1 MIGPRSIELPNAQRR
16 GSIFTFALLGALAGL
31 AACGSSKTTSP
42 PPGGSGGSGA
52 GGGSAQGM
60 GGSQGPSLDGSAQPD
75 VAPPVD
81 ARGVVDAPP
90 PPADLAPPRDAV
102 SPTDAVI
109 VTDAS
114 TTATRSD
121 LNFDTDWRF
130 NLGDVTGADTKAFV
144 DTAWGY
150 VDLPH
155 TPKFNTPDAPAAYA
169 GIMWYRKHF
178 TVPAS
183 SQGAKVFIEFG
194 AAMQLAD
201 VWVNGTHKVQH
212 QGGYAPFTV
221 DVTAD
226 VAYGGADN
234 VISVKLDTRVN
245 PNWPPGKNDA
255 PIDFQFHGGLYRHVV
270 MHVTNAL
277 HVTDAVYANKTAS
290 GGVFVTYAAGATTA
304 SATVNIRT
312 NVINESTS
320 SKSATVVSRLVDSGG
335 TQVGM
340 AMASSTIA
348 AGADFDFVQSIVVA
362 NPKLWSP
369 NSPSLYTLQT
379 SVQDGASTIDSVST
393 RVGIR
398 NIGFSHAGGMTIN
411 GTRYK
416 ALGVNLLEETY
427 GLGNAISDQSY
438 YYDVKRI
445 RDAGLTFIRTSHYP
459 HAPAFYDA
467 CDALGVVVMD
477 AQSGW
482 QFFNA
487 AAAFVNNSYQ
497 ELRDLIRRDRN
508 HPSVVV
514 WEANLNESGFTDAWA
529 QMANSIVHAEYPGTQ
544 AFSAQW
550 AFTRADIF
558 IDATQHNVRTSNDT
572 RPILINEYGD
582 WDYGAGMT
590 GGTTSRQA
598 REAGDAAMLQQ
609 AANIQNGQG
618 LSLPL
623 PWFTAD
629 AYWEYADYGGYG
641 TTATLSGLLDMYRLP
656 KHAYYFLQSQRDPTL
671 TSTIV
676 DAGPMVY
683 IANQWTSTS
692 PTNVKVFSNCDQVRL
707 SLNGTVV
714 ATRSPDTTPAPLPL
728 HPPFTF
734 NMTSFT
740 AGTLTAD
747 CLMNATG
754 TTVRATTTRQ
764 TPGTATALRLRPE
777 GTTMRADLSDAR
789 LVFVDVIDAN
799 GTVVPTDS
807 RQVTLTLTGPGSIVG
822 PTPITMK
829 GGQLAT
835 WVRPSRTAGTITLTA
850 AATGLTAGTTA
861 LTSEAVVG
869 LPPAPA
875 GR

>member
-1 MIGPRSIELPNAQRR
+1 MIGANTIELENAQRR
-16 GSIFTFALLGALAGL
+16 GSIFVVALLGALAGL
-31 AACGSSKTTSP
+31 ASCTSSGTKP
-42 PPGGSGGSGA
+42 PPAGSGGNGGVAAGTGGSTGSSTGGSTGSSTGGSTGSSA
-52 GGGSAQGM
+52 GGSN
-60 GGSQGPSLDGSAQPD
+60 QPD
-75 VAPPVD
+75 AAPP
-81 ARGVVDAPP
+81 
-90 PPADLAPPRDAV
+90 DLAPPRDADV
-102 SPTDAVI
+102 PTDAVI

-130 NLGDVTGADTKAFV
+130 NLGDVAGADAKAFV

-155 TPKFNTPDAPAAYA
+155 SPRFNTPESPAAYG

-178 TVPAS
+178 TVPS
-183 SQGAKVFIEFG
+183 SAQGAKVFIEFG

-201 VWVNGTHKVQH
+201 VYVNGTHKPQH
-212 QGGYAPFTV
+212 QGGYAPFTF
-221 DVTAD
+221 DITGD

-234 VISVKLDTRVN
+234 VIAVKLDTRVN
-245 PNWPPGKNDA
+245 ASWPPGKTDA
-255 PIDFQFHGGLYRHVV
+255 PIDFQFHGGLYRHVI

-290 GGVFVTYAAGATTA
+290 GGVFVTYPAVSTT
-304 SATVNIRT
+304 SATVSVRT

-320 SKSATVVSRLVDSGG
+320 SKSAMVISRLLDSGG
-335 TQVGM
+335 TQVGT
-340 AMASSTIA
+340 ATASSSIA
-348 AGADFDFVQSIVVA
+348 AGADFDFVQTIPVT
-362 NPKLWSP
+362 NPKLWNP

-379 SVQDGASTIDSVST
+379 TVQDGATAVDSVST
-393 RVGIR
+393 HVGIR
-398 NIGFSHAGGMTIN
+398 SIGFTHAGGMTIN
-411 GTRYK
+411 GTRVK

-438 YYDVKRI
+438 YYDVKRV

-477 AQSGW
+477 SQTGW
-482 QFFNA
+482 QAFQTNA
-487 AAAFVNNSYQ
+487 AFSTNSYQ

-508 HPSVVV
+508 HPSVVI

-529 QMANSIVHAEYPGTQ
+529 QMANSIVHAEYPGNQ

-550 AFTRADIF
+550 LFTRADIL
-558 IDATQHNVRTSNDT
+558 IDATQHNIRSSNDA

-582 WDYGAGMT
+582 WDYGAGAT
-590 GGTTSRQA
+590 GGVTSRQA

-609 AANIQNGQG
+609 AANVQNGQG

-629 AYWEYADYGGYG
+629 AYWEWADYGGYG
-641 TTATLSGLLDMYRLP
+641 ATATLSGLTDMYRLP

-671 TSTIV
+671 TSTLV
-676 DAGPMVY
+676 DAGPVVY

-692 PTNVKVFSNCDQVRL
+692 PTSVKVFSNCDQVRL

-728 HPPFTF
+728 RPPFTF
-734 NMTSFT
+734 PAMTFA
-740 AGTLTAD
+740 AGTLSAD
-747 CLMNATG
+747 CLIAG
-754 TTVRATTTRQ
+754 TVRATTTRR
-764 TPGTATALRLRPE
+764 TPGAATALRLRPE
-777 GTTMRADLSDAR
+777 GTTMRADLGDAR

-799 GTVVPTDS
+799 GTVVPTDN
-807 RQVTLTLTGPGSIVG
+807 RQVTLSLTGPGTIVG
-822 PTPITMK
+822 PATITMK

-835 WVRPSRTAGTITLTA
+835 WVRPGRTAGTITLTA
-850 AATGLTAGTTA
+850 AATGLTSGTAT
-861 LTSEAVVG
+861 LTSQAVAG

>member
-1 MIGPRSIELPNAQRR
+1 
-16 GSIFTFALLGALAGL
+16 
-31 AACGSSKTTSP
+31 
-42 PPGGSGGSGA
+42 
-52 GGGSAQGM
+52 
-60 GGSQGPSLDGSAQPD
+60 
-75 VAPPVD
+75 
-81 ARGVVDAPP
+81 
-90 PPADLAPPRDAV
+90 
-102 SPTDAVI
+102 VI

-130 NLGDVTGADTKAFV
+130 NQGDVTGADTKAFV
-144 DTAWGY
+144 DTAWAY

-155 TPKFNTPDAPAAYA
+155 TPKFNTPESPAAYA

-183 SQGAKVFIEFG
+183 AQGAKIFIEFG
-194 AAMQLAD
+194 AAMQVAD
-201 VWVNGTHKVQH
+201 VYVNGTHKPQH
-212 QGGYAPFTV
+212 QGGYAPFTF
-221 DVTAD
+221 DITND

-234 VISVKLDTRVN
+234 VIAVKLDTRVN
-245 PNWPPGKNDA
+245 ASWPPGKTDA
-255 PIDFQFHGGLYRHVV
+255 PIDFQFHGGLYRHVI
-270 MHVTNAL
+270 MHVTNVL

-290 GGVFVTYAAGATTA
+290 GGVFVTYTAATTT
-304 SATVNIRT
+304 SATVSIRT

-320 SKSATVVSRLVDSGG
+320 SKSTMVISRLLDAGG

-340 AMASSTIA
+340 ATATSMIA

-379 SVQDGASTIDSVST
+379 TVQDGATAVDTLST
-393 RVGIR
+393 RIGIR
-398 NIGFSHAGGMTIN
+398 TIGFSHNGGMTIN

-467 CDALGVVVMD
+467 CDALGVLVMD
-477 AQSGW
+477 SQTGW
-482 QFFNA
+482 QAFQTNA
-487 AAAFVNNSYQ
+487 AFSTNSFQ

-508 HPSVVV
+508 HPSVVI

-529 QMANSIVHAEYPGTQ
+529 QMANSIVHAEYPGNQ

-550 AFTRADIF
+550 LFTRADIL
-558 IDATQHNVRTSNDT
+558 IDATQHNIRGSNDT

-582 WDYGAGMT
+582 WDYGMGAT
-590 GGTTSRQA
+590 GGVTSRQA

-609 AANIQNGQG
+609 AANVQNAQG

-629 AYWEYADYGGYG
+629 AYWEWADYGGYG
-641 TTATLSGLLDMYRLP
+641 TTATLSGLTDMYRLP

-671 TSTIV
+671 TSTLV

-747 CLMNATG
+747 CLIGG
-754 TTVRATTTRQ
+754 TMRATTTRQ
-764 TPGTATALRLRPE
+764 TPGAATALRLRPE

-789 LVFVDVIDAN
+789 LVFVEVIDAN
-799 GTVVPTDS
+799 GTVVPNDS
-807 RQVTLTLTGPGSIVG
+807 RQVTLSLTGPGTIVG
-822 PTPITMK
+822 PATITMK

-835 WVRPSRTAGTITLTA
+835 WVRPGRTAGTITLTA
-850 AATGLTAGTTA
+850 AATGLTSGTA
-861 LTSEAVVG
+861 MLTSQTVAG

>member
-1 MIGPRSIELPNAQRR
+1 MIGAEAIQPQNSQRR
-16 GSIFTFALLGALAGL
+16 GSIFVVALLGALTGL
-31 AACGSSKTTSP
+31 ASCTSSGTKSP
-42 PPGGSGGSGA
+42 PPGGTGGNAAGTGGSTGSSA
-52 GGGSAQGM
+52 GGSTGSST
-60 GGSQGPSLDGSAQPD
+60 GGSTGSSAGGSNQPD
-75 VAPPVD
+75 AGPP
-81 ARGVVDAPP
+81 
-90 PPADLAPPRDAV
+90 DLAPPRDANM
-102 SPTDAVI
+102 PTDAVI

-130 NLGDVTGADTKAFV
+130 NLGDVTGADAKAFV
-144 DTAWGY
+144 DTACGY

-155 TPKFNTPDAPAAYA
+155 TPRFNTPDSPAAYG

-178 TVPAS
+178 TVPS
-183 SQGAKVFIEFG
+183 SAQGAKVFIEFG

-201 VWVNGTHKVQH
+201 VYVNSAHKTQH
-212 QGGYAPFTV
+212 QGGYAPFTY
-221 DVTAD
+221 DITND

-234 VISVKLDTRVN
+234 VIAVKLDTRVN
-245 PNWPPGKNDA
+245 ASWPPGKTDA
-255 PIDFQFHGGLYRHVV
+255 AIDFQFHGGLYRHVV
-270 MHVTNAL
+270 MHVTNVL
-277 HVTDAVYANKTAS
+277 HVTDAVYANKTSS
-290 GGVFVTYAAGATTA
+290 GGVFVTYPAATTA
-304 SATVNIRT
+304 SATVSIRT

-320 SKSATVVSRLVDSGG
+320 SKSAMVISRLLDSGG

-340 AMASSTIA
+340 ATATSSIA
-348 AGADFDFVQSIVVA
+348 GGADFDFVQSIVVA
-362 NPKLWSP
+362 NPKLWHP

-379 SVQDGASTIDSVST
+379 TVQDGATAVDSVST
-393 RVGIR
+393 RIGIR
-398 NIGFSHAGGMTIN
+398 TIGFTHNGGMTIN
-411 GTRYK
+411 GARYK
-416 ALGVNLLEETY
+416 ALGVNLLEETF

-467 CDALGVVVMD
+467 CDALGVLVMD
-477 AQSGW
+477 SQTGW
-482 QFFNA
+482 QAFQTNA
-487 AAAFVNNSYQ
+487 AFSTNSFQ
-497 ELRDLIRRDRN
+497 ELRDLMRRDRN
-508 HPSVVV
+508 HPSIVI
-514 WEANLNESGFTDAWA
+514 WEANLNESNFDDTWA
-529 QMANSIVHAEYPGTQ
+529 QMANSIVHAEYPGNQ

-550 AFTRADIF
+550 KLTRADIF
-558 IDATQHNVRTSNDT
+558 IDATQHNIRGSNDT

-582 WDYGAGMT
+582 WDYGAGAS

-629 AYWEYADYGGYG
+629 AYWEWADYGGYG
-641 TTATLSGLLDMYRLP
+641 TTATLSGLTDMYRLP

-671 TSTIV
+671 TSTLV

-734 NMTSFT
+734 PAMTFA

-747 CLMNATG
+747 CLIG
-754 TTVRATTTRQ
+754 GTVRATTTRQ
-764 TPGTATALRLRPE
+764 TPGAATALRLRPE
-777 GTTMRADLSDAR
+777 GTTLRADLSDAR

-807 RQVTLTLTGPGSIVG
+807 RQVTLSLTGPGSIVG
-822 PTPITMK
+822 PTTITMK

-835 WVRPSRTAGTITLTA
+835 WVRPGRTAGTITLTA
-850 AATGLTAGTTA
+850 AATGLTSATA
-861 LTSEAVVG
+861 MLTSQAVAG

>member
-1 MIGPRSIELPNAQRR
+1 MIGANAIKVCNGQRR
-16 GSIFTFALLGALAGL
+16 CSIFAVALLGALA
-31 AACGSSKTTSP
+31 ATASCKSSGTTSP
-42 PPGGSGGSGA
+42 PAGGTGGSANGA
-52 GGGSAQGM
+52 GGGPSTGAGGG
-60 GGSQGPSLDGSAQPD
+60 GGSQGPQPDASAQPD
-75 VAPPVD
+75 VAPPMDATGAVD
-81 ARGVVDAPP
+81 I
-90 PPADLAPPRDAV
+90 APPRDTSA
-102 SPTDAVI
+102 PTDAVI

-114 TTATRSD
+114 TTATRAD

-130 NLGDVTGADTKAFV
+130 NQGDVTGADAKAFV

-155 TPKFNTPDAPAAYA
+155 SPKFNTPDDPMAYA

-178 TVPAS
+178 TVPSS
-183 SQGAKVFIEFG
+183 SQGSKIFIEFG
-194 AAMQLAD
+194 AAMQLSD
-201 VWVNGTHKVQH
+201 VWVNGTHKIQH
-212 QGGYAPFTV
+212 QGGYAPFTI
-221 DVTAD
+221 DVTGD
-226 VAYGGADN
+226 VTYGGADN
-234 VISVKLDTRVN
+234 VISVKLDSRVN
-245 PNWPPGKNDA
+245 PLWPPGKNDA
-255 PIDFQFHGGLYRHVV
+255 PIDFQFHGGLYRHVT

-290 GGVFVTYAAGATTA
+290 GGVFVTYPAATAT
-304 SATVNIRT
+304 SATVSIRT
-312 NVINESTS
+312 NVINESPS
-320 SKSATVVSRLVDSGG
+320 SKSATVLSRLLDSGG
-335 TQVGM
+335 TMVGM
-340 AMASSTIA
+340 ATGSSTIA

-362 NPKLWSP
+362 NPKLWHP

-379 SVQDGASTIDSVST
+379 TVQDAATAVDTVST

-398 NIGFSHAGGMTIN
+398 TIGFSHGGGMTIN

-416 ALGVNLLEETY
+416 ALGVNLLEETF

-467 CDALGVVVMD
+467 CDALGVLVMD

-482 QFFNA
+482 QFFNS

-514 WEANLNESGFTDAWA
+514 WEANLNESSFTDAWA

-550 AFTRADIF
+550 LFTRSDMF
-558 IDATQHNVRTSNDT
+558 IDATQHAVRSSTDT

-582 WDYGAGMT
+582 WDYGMGAT

-598 REAGDAAMLQQ
+598 REAGDTAMLQQ

-641 TTATLSGLLDMYRLP
+641 ATATLSGLLDMYRLP

-671 TSTIV
+671 AATPTF

-692 PTNVKVFSNCDQVRL
+692 PTAVKVFSNCAQVTL

-714 ATRSPDTTPAPLPL
+714 ATRSPDTTPTPLPL

-734 NMTSFT
+734 AMTSFT
-740 AGTLTAD
+740 PGTLRAD
-747 CLMNATG
+747 CLIGGA
-754 TTVRATTTRQ
+754 VKVSATRQ
-764 TPGTATALRLRPE
+764 TPGAATALRLRPE
-777 GTTMRADLSDAR
+777 GTTLRADLSDAR
-789 LVFVDVIDAN
+789 LVFVDVVDAN
-799 GTVVPTDS
+799 TTVVPTDN
-807 RQVTLTLTGPGSIVG
+807 RQVTLTVTGPATIVG
-822 PTPITMK
+822 PATIAMK
-829 GGQLAT
+829 GGQLAF
-835 WVRPSRTAGTITLTA
+835 WVRPSRTAGSITVTA
-850 AATGLTAGTTA
+850 AATGLTSGTAT
-861 LTSEAVVG
+861 LTSQAVAG